1 MNLTESV
8 VSLVKI
14 ALHPFPARI
23 KKADEARRG
32 EPLVVLGNGPSLNVT
47 MAECRDTLRR
57 CPLMAV
63 NFFANTPVFQELCP
77 RFYVLADPLFFN
89 RADDANIARLMENL
103 GKVTWSMVLFV
114 PKGARCRVKNRM
126 VTVRRFPMLGVEGA
140 AWLER
145 MAYGR
150 RLGMPRPRN
159 VLIPAIMTGIW
170 SGFKEIYIIG
180 ADHSWMNTICVNEH
194 NEVESRQPHFYQ
206 DNEHEL
212 KRIKVDYVH
221 RPLHEVVHSFYVA
234 FRAYHQIQRYAST
247 AGVAIYNS
255 TPGSFIDAFTRKS
268 LPVCGDGC

>member
-1 MNLTESV
+1 
-8 VSLVKI
+8 
-14 ALHPFPARI
+14 
-23 KKADEARRG
+23 
-32 EPLVVLGNGPSLNVT
+32 
-47 MAECRDTLRR
+47 
-57 CPLMAV
+57 
-63 NFFANTPVFQELCP
+63 
-77 RFYVLADPLFFN
+77 
-89 RADDANIARLMENL
+89 
-103 GKVTWSMVLFV
+103 
-114 PKGARCRVKNRM
+114 
-126 VTVRRFPMLGVEGA
+126 
-140 AWLER
+140 